1 MILDCNEVI
10 PNRLWV
16 GGYVRPED
24 VRFLR
29 QMEITS
35 VVNLQSDRVLSVYGI
50 KHQKALKAFSQVDIE
65 LRGSPP
71 LTLTSKA
78 CQKNLPQAVEE
89 LEKSACA
96 ARAKVYVH
104 CSAGINR
111 GPTLAAAYLIKQEA
125 MSAQEAYDFLVAR
138 RDCNP
143 YLEVLKGYE
152 AFVQRSYPG

>member
-10 PNRLWV
+10 PDRLWV
-16 GGYVRPED
+16 GSYVRPED

-35 VVNLQSDRVLSVYGI
+35 VVNLQSDRDLSVYGI
-50 KHQKALKAFSQVDIE
+50 NIKKLVKAFSQADIE
-65 LRGSPP
+65 LRRIPTP
-71 LTLTSKA
+71 DFDKQALA
-78 CQKNLPQAVEE
+78 DNLPQAVEE
-89 LEKSACA
+89 LEKALA
-96 ARAKVYVH
+96 PRWARVYVH
-104 CSAGINR
+104 CSAGVNR

-152 AFVQRSYPG
+152 AFVQRSNPD